1 MPTATITREDEETG
15 TEYEIE
21 VTYSVSKYYPAVHTL
36 SNGDPGYPEEGGEVE
51 IISAIR
57 QDTKEEVDLTDSEIE
72 SLAVDAEIDDGD
84 YEPDYDYDDD
94 YEPDE
99 REYEPCDYDDR
110 Y

>member
-36 SNGDPGYPEEGGEVE
+36 RNGDPGYPAEGGEVE
-51 IISAIR
+51 VSSAIR
-57 QDTKEEVDLTDSEIE
+57 QDTGEEVELTDAEIE
-72 SLAVDAEIDDGD
+72 SIAVDAETDDGD
-84 YEPDYDYDDD
+84 YEPDDYDYDDR
-94 YEPDE
+94 DE
-99 REYEPCDYDDR
+99 REYEPYDYDDR